1 MLNIESREVQKR
13 SQLSTHNSQFSMNI
27 VIIGKGNVAT
37 NLQHA
42 FSKKGLACQ
51 MVSSR
56 EGLCELPNANV
67 YIYAIR
73 DEALAQVVAQ
83 VQGKE
88 KALHLHTSGSMP
100 ITVFGEDKPHAGVF
114 YPFQT
119 FSKARVIE
127 DFSTVPVFFE
137 ARGIDDISAVYSLA
151 LTITSHVY
159 ETTQHDRERLHVAG
173 VFACN
178 FSNLMY
184 TMASELLRNTHIPF
198 SALLPLIDE
207 TASKIHSLPPREAQT
222 GPARRGDENVMNHHM
237 SLLTDEQ
244 CQLYQLLSQAIRKRN
259 S

>member
-1 MLNIESREVQKR
+1 
-13 SQLSTHNSQFSMNI
+13 MNI

-37 NLQHA
+37 NLDYA
-42 FSKKGLACQ
+42 FRKRGVACQ

-56 EGLCELPNANV
+56 EGLDQLPPANV
-67 YIYAIR
+67 YIYAVR
-73 DEALAQVVAQ
+73 DEALPDVVAQ
-83 VQGKE
+83 VVGVGKS
-88 KALHLHTSGSMP
+88 LHLHTSGTMP
-100 ITVFGEDKPHAGVF
+100 ITVFGDDKPHAGIF

-151 LTITSHVY
+151 LSITNHVY

-173 VFACN
+173 VYACN
-178 FSNLMY
+178 FTNLMY
-184 TMASELLRNTHIPF
+184 TMASELLQNTHIPF

-207 TASKIHSLPPREAQT
+207 TATKIHALRPCEAQT
-222 GPARRGDENVMNHHM
+222 GPARRGDENVMTHHQD
-237 SLLTDEQ
+237 LLDEEKRL
-244 CQLYQLLSQAIRKRN
+244 LYRLLSDAIQKR

>member
-1 MLNIESREVQKR
+1 
-13 SQLSTHNSQFSMNI
+13 MNI
-27 VIIGKGNVAT
+27 VIIGQGNVAT
-37 NLQHA
+37 NLDYA
-42 FSKKGLACQ
+42 FRKKGIACQ

-56 EGLCELPNANV
+56 EGLDNLPAANV
-67 YIYAIR
+67 YIYAVR
-73 DEALAQVVAQ
+73 DEALPSVVAQ
-83 VQGKE
+83 VVGVGKS
-88 KALHLHTSGSMP
+88 LHLHTSGTMP
-100 ITVFGEDKPHAGVF
+100 ITVFGDDKPHAGVF

-173 VFACN
+173 VYACN
-178 FSNLMY
+178 FTNLMY
-184 TMASELLRNTHIPF
+184 TMAAELLQNTHIPF

-207 TASKIHSLPPREAQT
+207 TSAKIHTLSPRDAQT

-237 SLLTDEQ
+237 SLLSEEQ
-244 CQLYQLLSQAIRKRN
+244 RTLYQCLSSEIRKRQ
-259 S
+259 